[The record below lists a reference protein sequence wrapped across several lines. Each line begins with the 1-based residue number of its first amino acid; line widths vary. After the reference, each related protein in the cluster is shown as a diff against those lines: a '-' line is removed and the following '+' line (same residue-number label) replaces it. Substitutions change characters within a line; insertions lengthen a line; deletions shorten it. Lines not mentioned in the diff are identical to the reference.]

1 MKKLIRLS
9 ESDLVN
15 MVNRVI
21 KEVDMNAEDNSNREM
36 KYFSKELNPKSKE
49 YREYFHKNVIEPLKQ
64 DKKRYNLV
72 FDILDNMSEFYK
84 LIDGDG
90 IIRTNEVEKLKDKD
104 LSELEKDKHMWM
116 LGVKDFRDD
125 KEREIQFKINQ
136 SKPTRRMGIHNFLV
150 DEEWGKSTGGNYWRV
165 IKGSDGFYIEFGKT
179 DGNKVQV
186 RL

>member
-1 MKKLIRLS
+1 MKNVIRLS

-36 KYFSKELNPKSKE
+36 KYFSKELNPKSKD
-49 YREYFHKNVIEPLKQ
+49 YREYFHKNVMEPLKQ
-64 DKKRYNLV
+64 DKTRYNLV
-72 FDILDNMSEFYK
+72 FDILDYSSEVRKILDKDDSVNTDDVVK
-84 LIDGDG
+84 LM
-90 IIRTNEVEKLKDKD
+90 DKD
-104 LSELEKDKHMWM
+104 LSKLEEYKDMWIKV
-116 LGVKDFRDD
+116 LKDFKDEE
-125 KEREIQFKINQ
+125 EREIQFKINQ